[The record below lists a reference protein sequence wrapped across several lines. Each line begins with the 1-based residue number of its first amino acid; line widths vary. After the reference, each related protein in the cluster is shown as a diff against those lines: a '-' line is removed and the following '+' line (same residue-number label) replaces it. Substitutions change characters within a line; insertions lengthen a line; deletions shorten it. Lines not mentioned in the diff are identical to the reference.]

1 MVDTQRETDRVS
13 KMDKRK
19 KERRAR
25 RKFTPEYKEGAV
37 RLVLEGNKTV
47 GQVARDLDLTA
58 SALGRWVEQA
68 RADRSDGKTG
78 LTTAERLE
86 LSRLRKE
93 NRALLMER
101 ELLKNPPGGPPIC

>member
-1 MVDTQRETDRVS
+1 MDRVS

-19 KERRAR
+19 KEPRAR

-37 RLVLEGNKTV
+37 RLVLDENKTV

-93 NRALLMER
+93 NRELRMAASVRKER
-101 ELLKNPPGGPPIC
+101 PSAFW